1 MRKIVLYGAG
11 NRGKIL
17 VQLMDMCHI
26 PIAAIVDSNSRLWG
40 QNIGKNIV
48 ESPEIL
54 HTEDCVNIC
63 ITVVASLA
71 IDEIRKKL
79 KNEYKLNFVEVSYLE
94 LIMSLYEKLDT
105 DALLQPEN
113 IFTNELKPTR
123 VSVLFDCAYGLGL
136 GGIEEWTKG
145 ICKEFL
151 RHYPSSQSGSPNEKE
166 EYAPY
171 ILTNY
176 GDYDIPC
183 ELKDSILR
191 VDVDK
196 DMPFSIHNI
205 SQIMNCI
212 AMHLPCILVTSKP
225 EDALLAGKLMKQK
238 YGNAV
243 KVISGIR
250 GGSNEIYQNYM
261 DMCSCTDLYVC
272 VSSDIRRNM
281 ISRGIAPDKIFT
293 MICPINCPE
302 NLTRKYT
309 TEINKPIKLG
319 YAGRL
324 TIEQKRMDLMVKLL
338 FELEEMHI
346 HYDFEFAGE
355 GDCTSMLNDFINQN
369 NCQGKVRL
377 IGKIPNSRIPQF
389 WQERDICINL
399 ADYEGRSRSIAEAMA
414 NGAIPIVT
422 ATSGVNDDILD
433 GENGY
438 IVDIGNYKAIARHV
452 SYLAQKRDQ
461 LPEMG
466 KAAYLALRAKS
477 SMEDHYLFWQQMI
490 AIVKGRVP

>member
-1 MRKIVLYGAG
+1 MEKIFLYGAG
-11 NRGKIL
+11 NRGKVL
-17 VQLMDMCHI
+17 AQLMDMCHI
-26 PIAAIVDSNSRLWG
+26 PIAAIVDSNSGIWG
-40 QNIGKNIV
+40 KNIGKNTV
-48 ESPEIL
+48 ENPDIL
-54 HTEDCVNIC
+54 RGKEGINIC
-63 ITVVASLA
+63 ITAVSSLA
-71 IDEIRKKL
+71 IEEIRNKL
-79 KNEYKLNFVEVSYLE
+79 KNEYKINFVEVSYLE

-105 DALLQPEN
+105 DTLFQPEN
-113 IFTNELKPTR
+113 GFLGSVE
-123 VSVLFDCAYGLGL
+123 SGQMYVLFDCAYGLGL

-151 RHYPSSQSGSPNEKE
+151 KHYRSSQ
-166 EYAPY
+166 YIPY

-176 GDYDIPC
+176 GDYDIPV
-183 ELKDSILR
+183 ELKDNILR
-191 VDVDK
+191 VDADR
-196 DMPFSIHNI
+196 DMPFSIRNI

-212 AMHLPCILVTSKP
+212 AAHLPCILVTSKP
-225 EDALLAGKLMKQK
+225 EDALLSGKIMKKK

-261 DMCSCTDLYVC
+261 DMRSCTDLFVC

-302 NLTRKYT
+302 SLTREYT

-338 FELEEMHI
+338 AKLEEMHI
-346 HYDFEFAGE
+346 QYDFEFAGE
-355 GDCTSMLNDFINQN
+355 GDCTSMLNSFIEQN
-369 NCQGKVRL
+369 NCQERVKL
-377 IGKIPNSRIPQF
+377 IGKIANSEIPQF
-389 WQERDICINL
+389 WQRRDVCINL

-414 NGAIPIVT
+414 NGAVPIVT
-422 ATSGVNDDILD
+422 ATSGVNDDIID

-438 IVDIGNYKAIARHV
+438 IVNIRDYKAIANHI
-452 SYLAQKRDQ
+452 SYLAQERNK
-461 LPEMG
+461 LVEMG
-466 KAAYLALRAKS
+466 KAAYLELRAKS
-477 SMEDHYLFWQQMI
+477 SMEDHYLFWRKMI
-490 AIVKGRVP
+490 ANLTGGNSNAE